1 VTGTSV
7 TGTTV
12 TGMSVTGRTAV
23 ATRAAT
29 TGIRAPAARRG
40 PAPGAQVRPGG
51 RTARATRATAPG
63 TDVTAGTVTTVARA
77 MAPGT
82 TATSAGTARR
92 AGIPGPAAS
101 RDLARAG
108 PPGRKRAETLADLP
122 DVLGIPPAEVPQVRG
137 GTQDRA
143 DISDI
148 SSQASGLRVGA
159 LFLAPTPTRA
169 AGCGRLTLAVD
180 GLCDRNSLPDST
192 KPVPLGAALVWR
204 RENDDRL
211 PGSVDGSHHG

>member
-1 VTGTSV
+1 
-7 TGTTV
+7 
-12 TGMSVTGRTAV
+12 MTA
-23 ATRAAT
+23 RAAT
-29 TGIRAPAARRG
+29 TGIRAPVASRG
-40 PAPGAQVRPGG
+40 PAPGARVRPCG

-63 TDVTAGTVTTVARA
+63 TGVTAGTVTTVARA

-92 AGIPGPAAS
+92 ADIPGPVAS
-101 RDLARAG
+101 KGLARAG
-108 PPGRKRAETLADLP
+108 LAGRKRVETLADLP
-122 DVLGIPPAEVPQVRG
+122 GVLGIPPVEVPQVRG

-180 GLCDRNSLPDST
+180 GLRDRNSLPDST
-192 KPVPLGAALVWR
+192 KPVPLGAALV
-204 RENDDRL
+204 
-211 PGSVDGSHHG
+211 